1 MGHLRFIEVSF
12 PNGKQFR
19 WKYTEQVCNDI
30 LRQALW
36 NLLVKKSILHKISIN
51 YYSDYLVA

>member
-1 MGHLRFIEVSF
+1 MGHLRFIETSF

-19 WKYTEQVCNDI
+19 WKYADKVCNDI
-30 LRQALW
+30 LCQTLW
-36 NLLVKKSILHKISIN
+36 NLLVKKSILYKISVN